1 MQPIQFF
8 AARAED
14 GVLLPGATVRVLV
27 SGSETLAPLF
37 SDASAT
43 VMLANPMH
51 ADASAR
57 VFFYTTAARID
68 IQIGYAGYRAPLLQG
83 IGTSDPVDMINAE
96 IDRLNRDMVDGK
108 VHATVAAGLLATVD
122 GQSFYV
128 EPTSPDISRSLY
140 VRVSATEARHV
151 SDDPS
156 VGYIAEIDVR
166 TAAVES
172 GTFNGLELRFVR
184 LAVESGYTWALVDS
198 VGRMALGCR
207 VDGSLVGKF
216 MLRDGTVD
224 RNTLKLDLDGFIAK
238 ALDPQSGYAWAVIDT
253 LGRIGLALRVDGTV
267 TGKFLLGTGA
277 VPRKALGADLSGFI
291 AVQLSPESGYVWAVV
306 DAVGRIALGIT
317 TAGKTVGNFDIHI
330 PDVTG
335 IEYLKPV
342 HDLLC
347 VGDSLTA
354 NSSQVTWREQLA
366 PLISARTIVNGGIG
380 GQTSRQI
387 AARFGA
393 GTALL
398 TVTDNQIPASG
409 SVTVTALSTLL
420 LSTPATNSG
429 TFTLKGTLGG
439 IHGTL
444 TCAHS
449 ETGDVSDVYTFA
461 RDAAGDARY
470 SAPKSPFVPDV
481 PGDGFYT
488 EIIWMGRNNLDNI
501 EQIKADIRAM
511 VGVQKTV
518 EKRYLII
525 TPPLGG
531 NPTPGTSTGEG
542 VGTATYNNCVA
553 LEDWATTEYGDRV
566 IKIRE
571 WLMQFNDGSA
581 DDLDDVAKGVVPR
594 SLRLDIIHNTT
605 ISNGHIARRIA
616 YEINRRSW

>member
-1 MQPIQFF
+1 MADQTSIE
-8 AARAED
+8 A
-14 GVLLPGATVRVLV
+14 
-27 SGSETLAPLF
+27 LA
-37 SDASAT
+37 S
-43 VMLANPMH
+43 
-51 ADASAR
+51 
-57 VFFYTTAARID
+57 
-68 IQIGYAGYRAPLLQG
+68 YAGELSEAAAKAQAASELQRKILNG
-83 IGTSDPVDMINAE
+83 DAQTDVLTESGPVPTFAKQA
-96 IDRLNRDMVDGK
+96 RLYQEAMPDAVADLSAQMADGK
-108 VHATVAAGLLATVD
+108 VYATVALGLAATANN
-122 GQSFYV
+122 QSFYV
-128 EPTSPDISRSLY
+128 EPASPTMSRSLY

-156 VGYIAEIDVR
+156 LGAVSELGTR

-172 GTFNGLELRFVR
+172 GTFSELELRFIR
-184 LAVESGYTWALVDS
+184 LGVESGYVWALVDS
-198 VGRMALGCR
+198 AGRMALGCKI
-207 VDGSLVGKF
+207 DGSMVGKF
-216 MLRDGTVD
+216 VLRDGTVN
-224 RNTLKLDLDGFIAK
+224 RTTLNLDLDGFIAK
-238 ALDPQSGYAWAVIDT
+238 ALDPETGYVWAVTDT
-253 LGRIGLALRVDGTV
+253 QGRIGLALRLDGTV

-277 VPRKALGADLSGFI
+277 VLRAALGADLSGYI

-306 DAVGRIALGIT
+306 DSVGRIALGIT
-317 TAGKTVGNFDIHI
+317 TAGKTVGNFDVHI

-335 IEYLKPV
+335 IEYLKPLV
-342 HDLLC
+342 DLLC

-393 GTALL
+393 GCALL
-398 TVTDNQIPASG
+398 TVTGNQIPASG
-409 SVTVTALSTLL
+409 SVAVTALSTLP

-439 IHGTL
+439 IQGTL
-444 TCAHS
+444 TCEHS
-449 ETGDVSDVYTFA
+449 EAGDESDAYTFT
-461 RDAAGDARY
+461 RDAAGEARY
-470 SAPKSPFVPDV
+470 SAPRSPFVPDV
-481 PGDGFYT
+481 PGEGFYT
-488 EIIWMGRNNLDNI
+488 QIIWMGRNNLDNV
-501 EQIKADIRAM
+501 EQIKSDIRAM
-511 VGVQKTV
+511 VGVQKTA

-531 NPTPGTSTGEG
+531 NPTPGASTGEG
-542 VGTATYNNCVA
+542 VGTSTYNNCVA

-571 WLMQFNDGSA
+571 WLMQFNNGSA

>member
-1 MQPIQFF
+1 MGGSSSTISNSATRINALQIQSSASGKPIAWIAGRNRISPNLIYYSDFE
-8 AARAED
+8 AVAKTTTKKS
-14 GVLLPGATVRVLV
+14 GGKGGGGATQKD
-27 SGSETLAPLF
+27 TTYTYYAAIILAVGRGPLG
-37 SDASAT
+37 AI
-43 VMLANPMH
+43 H
-51 ADASAR
+51 R
-57 VFFYTTAARID
+57 VFRDKEVFSSLA
-68 IQIGYAGYRAPLLQG
+68 QIGLNYANGTHDQTVWGFLQTRHPAEAIAYADTAYVFSSRYLLN
-83 IGTSDPVDMINAE
+83 DNAGVQNHTFE
-96 IDRLNRDMVDGK
+96 VDGRYQ
-108 VHATVAAGLLATVD
+108 VPGL
-122 GQSFYV
+122 
-128 EPTSPDISRSLY
+128 PD
-140 VRVSATEARHV
+140 
-151 SDDPS
+151 
-156 VGYIAEIDVR
+156 
-166 TAAVES
+166 
-172 GTFNGLELRFVR
+172 
-184 LAVESGYTWALVDS
+184 
-198 VGRMALGCR
+198 GRMALGCR

-224 RNTLKLDLDGFIAK
+224 RSTLKLDLDGFIAK

-347 VGDSLTA
+347 AGDSLTA
-354 NSSQVTWREQLA
+354 NSSQVSWREQLA

-393 GTALL
+393 GTALV

-429 TFTLKGTLGG
+429 TFTLTGTLGG

-444 TCAHS
+444 TCTHS
-449 ETGDVSDVYTFA
+449 ETGDSSDVYTFA

-511 VGVQKTV
+511 VVVQKTV

-542 VGTATYNNCVA
+542 IGTATYNNCVA
-553 LEDWATTEYGDRV
+553 LEDWATAEYGDRV